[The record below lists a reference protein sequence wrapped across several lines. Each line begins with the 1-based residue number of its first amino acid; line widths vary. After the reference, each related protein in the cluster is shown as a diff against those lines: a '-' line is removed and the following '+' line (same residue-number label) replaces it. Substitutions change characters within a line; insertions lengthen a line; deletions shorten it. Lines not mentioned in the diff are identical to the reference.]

1 MVPSKAPEATAKGG
15 EAMPLAQEH
24 APAHIEKGE
33 TPSTGGGPA
42 PAAQQPSSVPSLPV
56 PQAPV
61 VASQPQAVD
70 NNPAN
75 AADEDLV
82 EKEWV
87 DKAKKIV
94 NDTKNDPY
102 VQGKEIS
109 KLQADY
115 LKKRYGKEIKLSGD

>member
-1 MVPSKAPEATAKGG
+1 MVPSKAPEATAKRG
-15 EAMPLAQEH
+15 ETLSLAKEH
-24 APAHIEKGE
+24 APAHVEKGE
-33 TPSTGGGPA
+33 AQHTGGGPG
-42 PAAQQPSSVPSLPV
+42 PAVQHSASVPTLPV

-61 VASQPQAVD
+61 VTSKPQAAD
-70 NNPAN
+70 SNPTN

-94 NDTKNDPY
+94 NETKNDPY
-102 VQGKEIS
+102 AQGKEIS